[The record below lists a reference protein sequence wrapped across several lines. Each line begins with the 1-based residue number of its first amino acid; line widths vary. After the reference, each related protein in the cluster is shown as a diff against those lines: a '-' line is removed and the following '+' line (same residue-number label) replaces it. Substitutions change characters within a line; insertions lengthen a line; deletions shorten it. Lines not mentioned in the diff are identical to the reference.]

1 MELKYIVAIV
11 AGALF
16 LILFII
22 ALVMYF
28 YNRRKQ
34 RLFQANIAEIYS
46 EENLVLIDYDCGLEE
61 ESLRILSAALSEGQ
75 ITIDDVLFDGAVS
88 PVDEGIEEITGNY
101 EPD

>member
-1 MELKYIVAIV
+1 MELKFIVAIV

-16 LILFII
+16 LILFVLS
-22 ALVMYF
+22 LVVYF

-34 RLFQANIAEIYS
+34 KIFRANIAEIYS

-61 ESLRILSAALSEGQ
+61 ESLRVLSAALSEGQ
-75 ITIDDVLFDGAVS
+75 MTIEDVMFDGAVS
-88 PVDEGIEEITGNY
+88 PDDEGIEEITGNY

>member
-16 LILFII
+16 LILFVLS
-22 ALVMYF
+22 LVVYF

-34 RLFQANIAEIYS
+34 KIFRANIAEIYS

-61 ESLRILSAALSEGQ
+61 ESLRVLSAALSEGQ
-75 ITIDDVLFDGAVS
+75 MTIEDVMFDGAVS
-88 PVDEGIEEITGNY
+88 PDDEGIEEITGNY